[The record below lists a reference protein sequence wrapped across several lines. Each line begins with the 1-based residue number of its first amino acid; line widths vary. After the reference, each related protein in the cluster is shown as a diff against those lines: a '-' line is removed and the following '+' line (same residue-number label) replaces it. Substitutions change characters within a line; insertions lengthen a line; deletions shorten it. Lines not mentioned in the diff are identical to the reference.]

1 MTAAAADATPL
12 GARGSLALA
21 LLGLAF
27 GLSLFFNGLHIP
39 LLNASGVLLVLVLA
53 VALAPGIRDGWRL
66 PRSPAAGWL
75 VVWWVFLGVSLAW
88 STVVF
93 TSSLYYWW
101 LSALPLTFFA
111 LVLAPAPKAWTRR
124 ALAGLL
130 AAAAVLAAWALVQY
144 FALPAVYGYR
154 AHHPLLNANNLAGLL
169 SLALFPAVA
178 RFLLVEG
185 QGDRARFLLLTL
197 LLFAGVV
204 STQSR
209 GALIGLA
216 VALAVLAVFGRG
228 LPGVNLRR
236 LVVLGASG
244 LAVFL
249 VMDWWAGAGLSRRVE
264 TLGAIGSQSSFLNRL
279 AVWEGTWH
287 IIRDQPWLGTG
298 LGTFFLYYPAYRLP
312 TDTSTGG
319 FYAHMD
325 PLQFW
330 AELGIL
336 GPVLFYAV
344 LIAILVQTVRA
355 VRHLGSDDPA
365 RLAILGPFAGLLAV
379 AVHTHITFHLY
390 ILPILMGAGILLA
403 AWQLACERALE
414 RPRARVALPQGAHPR
429 VWRWLLAGVAVLVVL
444 NLGSAGV
451 ADRMIKRGRA
461 AVDAGEIGRALV
473 HFHAARALAPASD
486 TAWALGAE
494 IRGAA
499 MSNPELDLSQL
510 DREAL
515 YGEAHRMLDQAMRRN
530 PARAKLHYTRGR
542 LYRVAPP
549 GAEARPRERAERAWR
564 TALAKDPRLIEARM
578 ALADLYLAAD
588 RPEEALAVL
597 EAGLKWP
604 YPGTRPL
611 GLFLRTA
618 DLRDRLG
625 DRGGAVALARRALER
640 LPEDRARVRR
650 ALRERYLAS
659 DGGDAP
665 EEGGHG
671 AP

>member
-1 MTAAAADATPL
+1 MTASQAGGPPL
-12 GARGSLALA
+12 GVRGSAALA

-27 GLSLFFNGLHIP
+27 GLALFFNGIHIP
-39 LLNASGVLLVLVLA
+39 LLSASGVLLVLVLA
-53 VALAPGIRDGWRL
+53 VALAPGIREGWRV
-66 PRSPAAGWL
+66 PRSPPAAWL
-75 VVWWVFLGVSLAW
+75 VVWWAFLAVSLGW

-111 LVLAPAPKAWTRR
+111 LVMAPAPKAWTDR
-124 ALAGLL
+124 ALAGFL
-130 AAAAVLAAWALVQY
+130 AAAAVLAVWALVQY
-144 FALPAVYGYR
+144 FALPEVYGYR
-154 AHHPLLNANNLAGLL
+154 AYHPLLNANNLAGLL
-169 SLALFPAVA
+169 SLALLPATA
-178 RFLLVEG
+178 RFLLAEG
-185 QGDRARFLLLTL
+185 RGKRTGFLLLTL

-216 VALAVLAVFGRG
+216 AALAVLVVFARG
-228 LPGVNLRR
+228 LPGVNIRR
-236 LVVLGASG
+236 VGVLGGAG

-249 VMDWWAGAGLSRRVE
+249 VMDWWAGAVLVERVE
-264 TLGAIGSQSSFLNRL
+264 TLGAIGAESSYRNRL
-279 AVWEGTWH
+279 RIWGSTLAMALE
-287 IIRDQPWLGTG
+287 RPWTGFG
-298 LGTFFLYYPAYRLP
+298 LGTFFLYYPCFRQP
-312 TDTSTGG
+312 GDVSGG

-355 VRHLGSDDPA
+355 VRRLGADDPL

-414 RPRARVALPQGAHPR
+414 RPRVRVALPQGAHPR

-451 ADRMIKRGRA
+451 ADRLIKRGRA
-461 AVDAGEIGRALV
+461 AVDAGEIGRALG

-499 MSNPELDLSQL
+499 VSNPEMDLSGS
-510 DREAL
+510 DRKAL
-515 YGEAHRMLDQAMRRN
+515 YREAHRMLDQAMRRN

-542 LYRVAPP
+542 LYRVAPA
-549 GAEARPRERAERAWR
+549 GAESRPRERAEAAWR

-578 ALADLYLAAD
+578 GLADLYLAGD
-588 RPEEALAVL
+588 RPEAALAVL

-625 DRGGAVALARRALER
+625 DRAGAVALARRALER
-640 LPEDRARVRR
+640 LPEDRAKVRR
-650 ALRERYLAS
+650 ALRERYLADN
-659 DGGDAP
+659 DGDLS
-665 EEGGHG
+665 EEGSHG
-671 AP
+671 TP